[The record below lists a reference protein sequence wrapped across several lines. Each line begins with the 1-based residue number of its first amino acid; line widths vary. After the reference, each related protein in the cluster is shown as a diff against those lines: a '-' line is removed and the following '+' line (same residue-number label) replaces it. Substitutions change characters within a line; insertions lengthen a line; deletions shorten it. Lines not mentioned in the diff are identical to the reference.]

1 MLRMPQTDRRTRQRI
16 LCIEDD
22 RESARL
28 IAEEL
33 FDCGFDVDIAYN
45 GHDGIAAIEKGR
57 PDLVLCDICM
67 PGISGFEVLQRL
79 RQLAPRLAKTHF
91 VFLTA
96 LTELDNQLKG
106 RQFGADDF
114 IIKPIDFDE
123 LATAIAARLAIGSNT
138 VVAPLDVIGK
148 TNLSLSLGEYERA
161 PQ

>member
-1 MLRMPQTDRRTRQRI
+1 LLHMPQTDRRTRQKI

-33 FDCGFDVDIAYN
+33 FDWGFDVEIAYN
-45 GHDGIAAIEKGR
+45 GLEGIAAIERWR

-79 RQLAPRLAKTHF
+79 RVMGSRFENTRF

-96 LTELDNQLKG
+96 LTECDNQLKG
-106 RQFGADDF
+106 RQFGADKY
-114 IIKPIDFDE
+114 IMKPIDFDDLVAIIAAQ
-123 LATAIAARLAIGSNT
+123 LATGSNA
-138 VVAPLDVIGK
+138 VIAPMDVIGT
-148 TNLSLSLGEYERA
+148 TNLGLSLAEY
-161 PQ
+161 

>member
-1 MLRMPQTDRRTRQRI
+1 MPQADRSTRQRI

-33 FDCGFDVDIAYN
+33 FDCGFDVDVAYN
-45 GHDGIAAIEKGR
+45 GHEGIVAIEKGR

-67 PGISGFEVLQRL
+67 PGLSGFEVLRRL
-79 RQLAPRLAKTHF
+79 REQGPRFGKTHF

-96 LTELDNQLKG
+96 LAEVDNQLKG
-106 RQFGADDF
+106 RQFGADDYM
-114 IIKPIDFDE
+114 IKPIDFDV
-123 LATAIAARLAIGSNT
+123 LAEVITARLAIGSNT
-138 VVAPLDVIGK
+138 AVAPLDVIGK
-148 TNLSLSLGEYERA
+148 TNLGLTRGEYERA

>member
-1 MLRMPQTDRRTRQRI
+1 MPQTDRRTRQKI

-33 FDCGFDVDIAYN
+33 FDCGFDVDIAYD
-45 GHDGIAAIEKGR
+45 GHEGMAAIEKGR

-67 PGISGFEVLQRL
+67 PGISGFEVLRRL
-79 RQLAPRLAKTHF
+79 KEQGARFGRMHF

-96 LTELDNQLKG
+96 LAEVDNQLKG
-106 RQFGADDF
+106 RQFGCDDY
-114 IIKPIDFDE
+114 IIKPIDFDV
-123 LATAIAARLAIGSNT
+123 LAQVITARLAIGSN
-138 VVAPLDVIGK
+138 AAGRLLDVFGK
-148 TNLSLSLGEYERA
+148 TNLGLSLVEHERA

>member
-1 MLRMPQTDRRTRQRI
+1 

-45 GHDGIAAIEKGR
+45 GHEGIAAIEKGR

-67 PGISGFEVLQRL
+67 PGISGFEVLRRL
-79 RQLAPRLAKTHF
+79 REQGLRFGKTRF

-96 LTELDNQLKG
+96 LAEVDNQLKG
-106 RQFGADDF
+106 RQFGADDY
-114 IIKPIDFDE
+114 INKPIDFDV
-123 LATAIAARLAIGSNT
+123 LAEVIATRLAIGSNT
-138 VVAPLDVIGK
+138 AVAPLDVIGK
-148 TNLSLSLGEYERA
+148 TNLGLSLGEYERA

>member
-1 MLRMPQTDRRTRQRI
+1 MPQTYRRTRKRI

-33 FDCGFDVDIAYN
+33 FDWGFDVDIAYN
-45 GHDGIAAIEKGR
+45 GHEGIAAIERGQ

-67 PGISGFEVLQRL
+67 PGISGFDVLQRL
-79 RQLAPRLAKTHF
+79 RELGPRLRKTHF

-96 LTELDNQLKG
+96 LTEVDNQLKG
-106 RQFGADDF
+106 RQFGADDY
-114 IIKPIDFDE
+114 IIKPIDFDVLVKIITAG
-123 LATAIAARLAIGSNT
+123 LATESDAAIG
-138 VVAPLDVIGK
+138 PMDVIGT
-148 TNLSLSLGEYERA
+148 TNLRMSLGECERV

>member
-1 MLRMPQTDRRTRQRI
+1 MPQTDRRTRQRI

-33 FDCGFDVDIAYN
+33 VDCGFDVDIAYN
-45 GHDGIAAIEKGR
+45 GHEGIASIEKGR

-67 PGISGFEVLQRL
+67 PGISGFEVLRL
-79 RQLAPRLAKTHF
+79 LKEQGPRFGKTHF

-96 LTELDNQLKG
+96 LTEVDNQLKG
-106 RQFGADDF
+106 RQFGADDY
-114 IIKPIDFDE
+114 ITKPIDFDV
-123 LATAIAARLAIGSNT
+123 LAEVITARLAIGSNPA
-138 VVAPLDVIGK
+138 VAPLVIIGK
-148 TNLSLSLGEYERA
+148 TRLGLSLGEHERV